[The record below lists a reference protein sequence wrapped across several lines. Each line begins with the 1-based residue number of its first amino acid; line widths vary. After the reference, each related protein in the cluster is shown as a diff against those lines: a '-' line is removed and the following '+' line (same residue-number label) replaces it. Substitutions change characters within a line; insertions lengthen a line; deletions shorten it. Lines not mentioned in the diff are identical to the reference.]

1 MTLICNFTSSIYKQT
16 MPVIMLR
23 WIKTY
28 TELQVSMIN
37 IMSKITIMHFHNH
50 IVKKYHGVR
59 VYN

>member
-1 MTLICNFTSSIYKQT
+1 

-23 WIKTY
+23 CIKTY

-50 IVKKYHGVR
+50 IVNKYHGVR